1 MTRTDQSKLAG
12 VLIVTALAIWYLYPS
27 YRYYTLSP
35 TQIKS
40 LPAKELSDLRRKAIH
55 LGLDLQGG
63 MHLVLE
69 VDRSRLNAAEAKDAP
84 ERAMEIIRN
93 RVDQFGVAEPVIQ
106 REGEDRIAV
115 QLPGLT
121 DRQRAMDLI
130 GKTALLEFKLVRTA
144 EETRSVFERID
155 QYLASRGVGT
165 TGADTSLRRTPLT
178 AHFFALE
185 SAAFSRQED
194 LPTVERLLATPGV
207 DSIIPSDSQLLWSN
221 PNESMQGVTGRYLY
235 VVKREPEMT
244 GGSVASAEAQ
254 VGLEQTNPG
263 AWGVSMKMTPKG
275 RAEFARIT
283 GNNVGRLLAI
293 VLDGVVSSAPNIR
306 ERIPSGDASITGNF
320 DIQAS
325 KDLAIVLR
333 AGALPAPVRI
343 IEERSVGPSLGT
355 DSIQEGLTA
364 GVIGTVLVVVFMSVY
379 YQLSGLIAIAALLL
393 NVLYIM
399 GALAGFGATLTLP
412 GIAGL
417 VLTIGMA
424 VDTNVLIF
432 ERIREELR
440 NQKSIRQS
448 VELGYNRAFRT
459 ILDAHVTTIVSA
471 LFLFQFG
478 TGPIKG
484 FAITLIIGLVA
495 NMFTAVL
502 FTRIILHFMP
512 GRRHVARLGLLGGS
526 QRQPLHAE
534 RPQTRA
540 Q

>member
-1 MTRTDQSKLAG
+1 MTNTDRWKLLA
-12 VLIVTALAIWYLYPS
+12 VILVTALALWKLYPS

-35 TQIKS
+35 AQRQA
-40 LPAKELSDLRRKAIH
+40 LPAQDLSELRRKAIH

-69 VDRSRLNAAEAKDAP
+69 VDRSRLSAAEAKDAP
-84 ERAMEIIRN
+84 DRAMEIIRN

-121 DRQRAMDLI
+121 DRQRAIDLI
-130 GKTALLEFKLVRTA
+130 GKTALLEFKLVRTP
-144 EETRSVFERID
+144 EEAKAIFERTD
-155 QYLASRGVGT
+155 SFLASRGVT
-165 TGADTSLRRTPLT
+165 VGAPTDTLMRRHPLT
-178 AHFFALE
+178 SHFLDMG
-185 SAAFSRQED
+185 SAAFIRQED
-194 LPTVERLLATPGV
+194 LPTVERLLATPGL
-207 DSIIPSDSQLLWSN
+207 DSIVPGDSQLQWGNAS
-221 PNESMQGVTGRYLY
+221 ESMQGVTGRAIY

-244 GGSVASAEAQ
+244 GGSIASAEAQ
-254 VGLEQTNPG
+254 VGLDQTNPG
-263 AWGVSMKMTPKG
+263 GWGVSMKMTPRG
-275 RAEFARIT
+275 RSDFARVT

-293 VLDGVVSSAPNIR
+293 VLDGVISSAPNIR

-320 DIQAS
+320 DVATAR
-325 KDLAIVLR
+325 DLAIVLR

-343 IEERSVGPSLGT
+343 IEERSVGPSLGS
-355 DSIQEGLTA
+355 DSIREGYTA
-364 GVIGTVLVVVFMSVY
+364 GLVGTALVVIFMAIY
-379 YQLSGLIAIAALLL
+379 YQLSGLIAIAALAL
-393 NVLYIM
+393 NILYIL

-440 NQKSIRQS
+440 NQKGVRQA

-502 FTRIILHFMP
+502 FTRMIFDAML
-512 GRRHVARLGLLGGS
+512 GRGKVEKLS
-526 QRQPLHAE
+526 V
-534 RPQTRA
+534 
-540 Q
+540 